1 MHNPPTILFKYA
13 SRGRVDRFFS
23 SLDTI
28 YSNIANVD
36 AFHVSVTLDTDDTE
50 MNQEVVL
57 ERIKRYNN
65 LSIAWGLSESK
76 IHAIN
81 RDMPEYGDII
91 IAMQDDLMFT
101 CYGFDEYIRQAFAQY
116 FPDLDGLLHFP
127 DGDVKEELA
136 TIYIAGRPFYNR
148 IGNIYP
154 PQYKSLWCDNHVM
167 EVAKTLDKHQYINMP
182 ILTHL
187 CAAYGHLER
196 DEMFDG
202 QQKDWEHDQAIFEFQ
217 KSNNFFL

>member
-13 SRGRVDRFFS
+13 SRGRIDRFFS

-50 MNQEVVL
+50 MNQEGIL
-57 ERIKRYNN
+57 ERIKSYKN

-101 CYGFDEYIRQAFAQY
+101 CYGFDEYIRQAFEQY

-167 EVAKTLDKHQYINMP
+167 GVAKLLDKHQYINMP

-187 CAAYGHLER
+187 CAAYGHLDR
-196 DEMFDG
+196 DEMFDR
-202 QQKDWEHDQAIFEFQ
+202 QQKDWEHDQTIFENQ
-217 KSNNFFL
+217 QANNFYL